1 MNSYNSTTSAP
12 EGTFGPH
19 TSRLANAADPRVDS
33 DRDGRAA
40 GAGVGAPTHAP
51 TTNTGITSTAGPTP
65 GSTGENTGERVA
77 RGIKGVVAQ
86 GHGMTESLRGNINS
100 GIDSLVGD
108 TEKLPR
114 DEAIARAGD
123 REVLNKEFEK
133 KGTVHKNF
141 N

>member
-1 MNSYNSTTSAP
+1 MATNYNNTIPANTGNNIVPGITGST
-12 EGTFGPH
+12 
-19 TSRLANAADPRVDS
+19 
-33 DRDGRAA
+33 
-40 GAGVGAPTHAP
+40 APTHTS

-65 GSTGENTGERVA
+65 GSTGGENTGERVA
-77 RGIKGVVAQ
+77 RGIKGIVAQ
-86 GHGMTESLRGNINS
+86 GHGITESLRGNINS
-100 GIDSLVGD
+100 GIDTLVGD

-114 DEAIARAGD
+114 DEAVARAGD